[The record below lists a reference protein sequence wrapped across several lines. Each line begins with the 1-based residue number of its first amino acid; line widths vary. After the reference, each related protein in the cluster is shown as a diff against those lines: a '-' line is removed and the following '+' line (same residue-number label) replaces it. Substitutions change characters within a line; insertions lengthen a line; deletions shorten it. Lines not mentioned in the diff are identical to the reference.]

1 MPRKKRTQ
9 TAPVAKFIRRLQREN
24 GLTAK
29 AISDIAGCSPSIINS
44 WSSGSSWPCEA
55 VVHLKKLCEHFG
67 ESFSVAL
74 TGEPERKIKS
84 FIELDSMFDHV
95 ETFDGYVKIKL
106 VKLLP
111 KK

>member
-9 TAPVAKFIRRLQREN
+9 TTPVAKFIRRLQREK

-29 AISDIAGCSPSIINS
+29 AISDIAGCSPSIISS

-55 VVHLKKLCEHFG
+55 VIHLKKLCEHFG

-74 TGEPERKIKS
+74 TGEPERKVKS
-84 FIELDSMFDHV
+84 FSELDSMFDHV
-95 ETFDGYVKIKL
+95 EVFDGYAKIKL
-106 VKLLP
+106 VKLVLR
-111 KK
+111 K